1 MDLGSF
7 ACRIGL
13 LFSLLILLGVH
24 LQQGRPTEVHGEKW
38 NKLTV
43 SHDQND
49 ASKQMDMRFSIV
61 DSKDP
66 NVLRL
71 HSMDVDDQEH
81 NKKDDAEKG
90 ETRTRD
96 VQAHAHT
103 SSHMMNH
110 MDLSTTVFFLLDDLK
125 LGKTMP
131 IYFPD
136 RDLTSSSSP
145 PLLSETE
152 ADDIPFS
159 SQQLPNLLRLFSF
172 SPGSPQAIAM
182 EDTLR
187 QCEIAPIKGETKF
200 CATSYE
206 SMINFAREILGSE
219 ANIKALSTI
228 HLTRSVAGVRQ
239 YTIIQVPRRVSA
251 PTMAACHTMPYPYA
265 VFFCHHQES
274 ESQVYKISLYGEN
287 GERVE
292 AIAVCHLDTSRWSP
306 NHVSFRVLGIKPG
319 TSPVCHFFPADNFVL
334 VASTSSI

>member
-1 MDLGSF
+1 MYMDLGSF
-7 ACRIGL
+7 ACRIGH

-49 ASKQMDMRFSIV
+49 ASKQMDMHFSIV
-61 DSKDP
+61 DSTTPKDP

-81 NKKDDAEKG
+81 NKKDDAQER

-96 VQAHAHT
+96 AQPHAHT
-103 SSHMMNH
+103 SSHMMMNH

-187 QCEIAPIKGETKF
+187 QCEIAPIKGDTKF

-219 ANIKALSTI
+219 ANIQVLSTI
-228 HLTRSVAGVRQ
+228 HLTRSVAG
-239 YTIIQVPRRVSA
+239 
-251 PTMAACHTMPYPYA
+251 
-265 VFFCHHQES
+265 S
-274 ESQVYKISLYGEN
+274 ESRVYEVSLYGEN